1 MTAPYWNHNTHYHP
15 VVLGAMPRGCREAL
29 DVGCGDG
36 LLVRRL
42 AVRAGHVTGV
52 DRSPEMI
59 AQARAANRDLGNAD
73 FVEADFLSYDLP
85 PESLDFVCSV
95 ATLHHM
101 DFAAALT
108 AMRDGLR
115 PGGGLAVV
123 GLADN
128 AGLGDLMHSAL
139 GVPAHHLHR
148 LRNRDIAGGPA
159 HPVADP
165 GMTWAEVR
173 EQALRLLP
181 GARFRRHVLW
191 RYSITWR
198 KPR

>member
-1 MTAPYWNHNTHYHP
+1 MTALYWNHNTHYHP

-42 AVRAGHVTGV
+42 AARAGHVTGV
-52 DRSPEMI
+52 DRSPEMV
-59 AQARAANRDLGNAD
+59 AQARAASEGLGNVD
-73 FVEADFLSYDLP
+73 FVEADFLSHGLP

-95 ATLHHM
+95 ATVHHM
-101 DFAAALT
+101 DFTAALT

-123 GLADN
+123 GLAAN
-128 AGLGDLMHSAL
+128 AGLSDLLRSAP
-139 GVPAHHLHR
+139 GVPTHHLHR
-148 LRNRDIAGGPA
+148 FRNRAIAGEPA
-159 HPVADP
+159 HPIADP
-165 GMTWAEVR
+165 AMTWAEVR

-181 GARFRRHVLW
+181 GARFRRHILW